1 MKVESCELLQQLET
15 RNSKL
20 EILKMKNKQDI
31 FKKAQYLLD
40 EPEVQELLDY
50 CERLEDELVDLKF
63 EKEKS
68 KELIMLDMIKE
79 VIKGCKA
86 IEKEQLEHERFG
98 YEAPNYQA
106 TISNLKSYILEIC
119 RINKIYL

>member
-1 MKVESCELLQQLET
+1 
-15 RNSKL
+15 
-20 EILKMKNKQDI
+20 MKNKLEI
-31 FKKAQYLLD
+31 FKKAHELLE

-79 VIKGCKA
+79 VIKGCNA

>member
-1 MKVESCELLQQLET
+1 M
-15 RNSKL
+15 RNKL
-20 EILKMKNKQDI
+20 EI
-31 FKKAQYLLD
+31 FKKAPDLLD

-79 VIKGCKA
+79 VIKGCNA

-119 RINKIYL
+119 RDNKIYL

>member
-20 EILKMKNKQDI
+20 EILKMKNKQNI

-40 EPEVQELLDY
+40 EPEVQELLEY

-79 VIKGCKA
+79 VIKGCNA

>member
-1 MKVESCELLQQLET
+1 
-15 RNSKL
+15 
-20 EILKMKNKQDI
+20 MKNKLEI
-31 FKKAQYLLD
+31 FKKAPDLLD

-79 VIKGCKA
+79 VIKGCNA

-119 RINKIYL
+119 RDNKIYL

>member
-1 MKVESCELLQQLET
+1 
-15 RNSKL
+15 
-20 EILKMKNKQDI
+20 MKNKLEI
-31 FKKAQYLLD
+31 FKKAPDLLD

-63 EKEKS
+63 DKEKS

-79 VIKGCKA
+79 VIKGCNA
-86 IEKEQLEHERFG
+86 IQKEQLEHERFG

-106 TISNLKSYILEIC
+106 TISNLKSYILDI
-119 RINKIYL
+119 

>member
-1 MKVESCELLQQLET
+1 LKVESCELLQQLET

-20 EILKMKNKQDI
+20 EILKMKNKQNI

-79 VIKGCKA
+79 VIKGCNA

-98 YEAPNYQA
+98 YEAPNYQE
-106 TISNLKSYILEIC
+106 TIRNLKNYIYEIC

>member
-1 MKVESCELLQQLET
+1 M
-15 RNSKL
+15 RNKL
-20 EILKMKNKQDI
+20 EI
-31 FKKAQYLLD
+31 FKKAPGLLD

-79 VIKGCKA
+79 VIKGCNA

-119 RINKIYL
+119 RDNKIYL

>member
-1 MKVESCELLQQLET
+1 
-15 RNSKL
+15 
-20 EILKMKNKQDI
+20 MKNKLEI
-31 FKKAQYLLD
+31 FKKAPDLLD

-79 VIKGCKA
+79 VIKGCNA
-86 IEKEQLEHERFG
+86 IQKEQLEHERFG

-106 TISNLKSYILEIC
+106 TISNLKSYVLEIC

>member
-1 MKVESCELLQQLET
+1 
-15 RNSKL
+15 
-20 EILKMKNKQDI
+20 MKNKLEI
-31 FKKAQYLLD
+31 FKKAPDLLD
-40 EPEVQELLDY
+40 EPEVQELLEY

-79 VIKGCKA
+79 VIKGCNA
-86 IEKEQLEHERFG
+86 IQKEQLEHERFG
-98 YEAPNYQA
+98 YEVPNYQA